1 MLDSD
6 SNIKGNSDG
15 AKDGIP
21 DDREI
26 DQYMEIN
33 I

>member
-1 MLDSD
+1 MLDLD
-6 SNIKGNSDG
+6 IKGNSDG
-15 AKDGIP
+15 AKDGIL
-21 DDREI
+21 DDCKI